1 MIGVIST
8 FCQLLTFDLT
18 TKRKIFWFPIYSL
31 ISNHDTSFTCFVLS
45 FHFRRPLSLISSP
58 SSTSPD
64 PSVSLPFSVRPLE
77 FNADPSVHVPCCPPR
92 AFSLPNDSPG
102 LKPLTA
108 NGQAFCSPPWRPT
121 TCQVTVATTA
131 EGTDPWQLTLILP
144 LVWRVWCVTF
154 IPDFSLKG
162 FMHSNVS
169 FMNRRCICHGTL
181 WRTPVHRGE
190 QCKISYTE

>member
-1 MIGVIST
+1 MST
-8 FCQLLTFDLT
+8 FCQLLTFDLII
-18 TKRKIFWFPIYSL
+18 KRKILWFPHFYTYICNL
-31 ISNHDTSFTCFVLS
+31 DPSFTCFVLS
-45 FHFRRPLSLISSP
+45 FHLIRSLSLILSP
-58 SSTSPD
+58 SSASSGS
-64 PSVSLPFSVRPLE
+64 SVLFLW
-77 FNADPSVHVPCCPPR
+77 ASVHWNLTQIPQCTCLLALPA
-92 AFSLPNDSPG
+92 AFSLPNDLPSF
-102 LKPLTA
+102 KPLTA

-162 FMHSNVS
+162 FMHSNIS
-169 FMNRRCICHGTL
+169 FINRRCICHSTQ

-190 QCKISYTE
+190 RRKLSNTE